1 MSGTDPINFTD
12 TGTTAKTAAYS
23 ITANDFVVH
32 VDATGGAF
40 AVTLPAA
47 SAALAGRMYVIMQNA
62 SSANQVTVKTGGGTI
77 NGAAAGT
84 GVAITGSKIGPTF
97 CLCDGTNWYMGSAFS

>member
-1 MSGTDPINFTD
+1 MSGSDPINFTD
-12 TGTTAKTAAYS
+12 SGTTAKTAAYTLTS
-23 ITANDFVVH
+23 NDFVVH

-40 AVTLPAA
+40 SVTMPAA
-47 SAALAGRMYVIMQNA
+47 AAAYAGRMWVVMQNT

-97 CLCDGTNWYMGSAFS
+97 VFCDGTNFYMGSAFS